1 MISDQRKGRLWG
13 NCRHFE
19 PAGASAAERRFQTF
33 IIRRQ
38 SLNFGTT
45 LRQATPRATSRDR

>member
-13 NCRHFE
+13 NCRHF
-19 PAGASAAERRFQTF
+19 GCASAAERRFQIF